1 MIVNVDGKGRPMA
14 LFCREVSSLGR
25 TTLVLVGVDLLRPS
39 GSLNVAKLGEDG
51 IWRVDE
57 GWSIGLVLRDDSL
70 DRFYADPNAPLEFGR
85 PGSFCGHTVLARLTE
100 AQYKG
105 AYKVGLRKG
114 VCSRMRSLD
123 EILDSI

>member
-1 MIVNVDGKGRPMA
+1 MIVNTKGRGRPMA

-85 PGSFCGHTVLARLTE
+85 PGSFHGHAVLVRLTE

-105 AYKVGLRKG
+105 ADKVGLREG
-114 VCSRMRSLD
+114 ACLQARSLD
-123 EILDSI
+123 ETLYSI